1 MITTLREGNYIP
13 SPAKKIETLFLCYPY
28 SYFPEFP
35 NLRKDVRNARTDL
48 FTPAEKP
55 SHQTAGEGDLM
66 DQGNIRHKKI
76 GIFGSFARGEQNR
89 KSDIDVLV
97 EFEEGHATL
106 HNFIGLSD
114 YLEELFKRKVD
125 LLIESSLSDLI
136 RPYIEKDVIWIEG

>member
-1 MITTLREGNYIP
+1 MLEMPEQISSHRRK
-13 SPAKKIETLFLCYPY
+13 SPLIRRL
-28 SYFPEFP
+28 
-35 NLRKDVRNARTDL
+35 
-48 FTPAEKP
+48 EKAI
-55 SHQTAGEGDLM
+55 SW
-66 DQGNIRHKKI
+66 IRVTYGIKKI